1 MKVDIAIITIRE
13 DEFSAVIQRFKP
25 RPYHC
30 PGKRSYGISNVQ
42 TQDGC
47 SYTVAIARCSE
58 QGNDTSHKLASDM
71 IRDLDPQIFL
81 VVGIAGGVPHEEFT
95 LGDVIISTRIH
106 NLNVGKQNED
116 GTITFNIQG
125 GIHPRIGDITSNLPL
140 YRDRL
145 AGWNSPPSIR
155 QEYPDMDP
163 QQMIMEGH
171 TDWCKKVQE
180 SLELHFG
187 TGQHRLAEFKTGPI
201 ASSNHLIRNPL
212 MLNQWHNIARTILA
226 VEMES
231 AGVYEA
237 TQGVDRQYPVMAIRG
252 ISDIVGLER
261 DRRWTAYACQTAAA
275 FAHALVKCG
284 VLAIPTRRGIS
295 RREALLMGVGVGTGL
310 VMGSIGL
317 AWWKRVG

>member
-13 DEFSAVIQRFKP
+13 DEFNAVIQRFKP
-25 RPYHC
+25 RPFHQ

-42 TQDGC
+42 AKDGC
-47 SYTVAIARCSE
+47 HYTVAIARCSE

-71 IRDLDPQIFL
+71 IRDLNPQIFL
-81 VVGIAGGVPHEEFT
+81 VVGIAGGVPHDEFT
-95 LGDVIISTRIH
+95 LGDVIVSTRIH

-125 GIHPRIGDITSNLPL
+125 GIHPRIGDITGNLPL

-145 AGWNSPPSIR
+145 VGWNSPASIG
-155 QEYPDMDP
+155 QECPDLDP
-163 QQMIMEGH
+163 QQVIIGGNA
-171 TDWCKKVQE
+171 DWRKKIQE

-187 TGQHRLAEFKTGPI
+187 TGQNRPSEFKTGPI

-212 MLNQWHNIARTILA
+212 TLNRWRDIARTILA

-237 TQGVDRQYPVMAIRG
+237 TQGVDRQYPIMAIRG

-275 FAHALVKCG
+275 FAHALVMCG
-284 VLAIPTRRGIS
+284 VLALPTRRGIS
-295 RREALLMGVGVGTGL
+295 RREVILMGVGIGTG
-310 VMGSIGL
+310 VVVSGIGL
-317 AWWKRVG
+317 AWRKKER